1 MYQLEHNLNYKYS
14 MADLM
19 HSLTSKSEHS
29 ARSSLPI
36 PSGLLLG
43 FVAQTLWEGF
53 LQAKWTRGILTKEF
67 GQQSQRNH

>member
-29 ARSSLPI
+29 AMAPLAPPLTTSLLYVWVY
-36 PSGLLLG
+36 G
-43 FVAQTLWEGF
+43 VAG
-53 LQAKWTRGILTKEF
+53 
-67 GQQSQRNH
+67 